1 MEKGFLNVQKMSHFT
16 NLPLNCAQL
25 GDPLESRQKEEEL
38 RGPAVMEL
46 TYCINSFRE
55 AAQSKDAKFDHI
67 DAADKE
73 KVCALPHEIQ
83 FLCIKLFSLLLYKH
97 ITLGCINWLSL
108 MVVCHLFHSFH
119 YLQVLLKAES
129 LQGLFYRLSVN
140 ATRQKIGTK
149 TRNNNKMLC
158 LSLQIQPFLQQIL
171 RRKQS
176 FWTGI

>member
-1 MEKGFLNVQKMSHFT
+1 MGEFHIEKRFLNVPKMSHFT
-16 NLPLNCAQL
+16 NLPLNYAQL

-83 FLCIKLFSLLLYKH
+83 LTLFLWIKMFSLLFVQAHNTWTYKLVISCLLVICSIVLIICKCSRKQNLYKDRFA
-97 ITLGCINWLSL
+97 GC
-108 MVVCHLFHSFH
+108 
-119 YLQVLLKAES
+119 Q
-129 LQGLFYRLSVN
+129 
-140 ATRQKIGTK
+140 
-149 TRNNNKMLC
+149 
-158 LSLQIQPFLQQIL
+158 
-171 RRKQS
+171 
-176 FWTGI
+176 